1 MIKFRSDLTIEY
13 EKVTNALGRTEDKKI
28 TKIVYIPFVAK
39 LGVHREEDNIPPE
52 GKVSDFRVTED
63 LICSKI
69 KNIDFTVMPS
79 GKAVVCEI
87 TLENGFTVRGESAVV
102 DPANFV
108 LEIGQ
113 NIAFTH
119 AVDKIWEVEG
129 YLMQERKYQH
139 EKNN

>member
-1 MIKFRSDLTIEY
+1 MIQFKSDLAIEY

-28 TKIVYIPFVAK
+28 TKIVYTPFVAK
-39 LGVHREEDNIPPE
+39 LGVRREDDDIPPE

-63 LICSKI
+63 MICSKI

-102 DPANFV
+102 DPANFI

-129 YLMQERKYQH
+129 YLMQERKYQY

>member
-1 MIKFRSDLTIEY
+1 
-13 EKVTNALGRTEDKKI
+13 
-28 TKIVYIPFVAK
+28 
-39 LGVHREEDNIPPE
+39 
-52 GKVSDFRVTED
+52 
-63 LICSKI
+63 
-69 KNIDFTVMPS
+69 
-79 GKAVVCEI
+79 
-87 TLENGFTVRGESAVV
+87 LENGFTVRGESAVV
-102 DPANFV
+102 DPANFI

>member
-1 MIKFRSDLTIEY
+1 MIQFKSDLAIEHK
-13 EKVTNALGRTEDKKI
+13 KVTNALGRTEDKKI

-39 LGVHREEDNIPPE
+39 LGVRREDDDIPPE
-52 GKVSDFRVTED
+52 GKVSNFRVTED
-63 LICSKI
+63 MICSKI

-87 TLENGFTVRGESAVV
+87 TFENGFTVRGESAVV
-102 DPANFV
+102 DPANFI

-129 YLMQERKYQH
+129 YLMQERKYQY
-139 EKNN
+139 EKNS

>member
-1 MIKFRSDLTIEY
+1 MIQFKSDLAIEF
-13 EKVTNALGRTEDKKI
+13 EKVTNALGRTEDRKI

-39 LGVHREEDNIPPE
+39 LGVHREEDDIPPE
-52 GKVSDFRVTED
+52 GKISDFRVTED
-63 LICSKI
+63 MICSKI

-113 NIAFTH
+113 NIAFSH

>member
-1 MIKFRSDLTIEY
+1 MIQFKSDLAIKY
-13 EKVTNALGRTEDKKI
+13 EKVTDALGRTKDKKI

-39 LGVHREEDNIPPE
+39 LGLHREEDIPPE

-102 DPANFV
+102 DKANFI

-113 NIAFTH
+113 NIAFSH

-129 YLMQERKYQH
+129 YLMQERKYQY

>member
-1 MIKFRSDLTIEY
+1 MIQFKSDLVIEY
-13 EKVTNALGRTEDKKI
+13 EKVTNALGGIEDKKI

-39 LGVHREEDNIPPE
+39 LGVRREDDNIPPE

-63 LICSKI
+63 MICSKI

-102 DPANFV
+102 DPANFI

-129 YLMQERKYQH
+129 YLMQERKYQY

>member
-1 MIKFRSDLTIEY
+1 MIQFKSDLAIEHK
-13 EKVTNALGRTEDKKI
+13 KVTNALGRTEDKKI

-39 LGVHREEDNIPPE
+39 LGVRREDDDIPPE
-52 GKVSDFRVTED
+52 GKVSNFRVTED
-63 LICSKI
+63 MICSKI

-102 DPANFV
+102 DPANFI

-129 YLMQERKYQH
+129 YLMQERKYQY
-139 EKNN
+139 EKNS

>member
-1 MIKFRSDLTIEY
+1 MIQFKSDLAIEY

-39 LGVHREEDNIPPE
+39 LGVHREEDDIPSE

-63 LICSKI
+63 MICSKI
-69 KNIDFTVMPS
+69 KNIDFTIMPS

>member
-1 MIKFRSDLTIEY
+1 MIQFRSDLTIEY
-13 EKVTNALGRTEDKKI
+13 EKVTNELGKTEDKKI
-28 TKIVYIPFVAK
+28 TKIVYIPFVTK

-79 GKAVVCEI
+79 GKAVICEI

-102 DPANFV
+102 DTANFI

-113 NIAFTH
+113 KIAFEQ
-119 AVDKIWEVEG
+119 AVNKIWEIEG
-129 YLMQERKYQH
+129 YLMQEKKYR
-139 EKNN
+139 NDLT

>member
-1 MIKFRSDLTIEY
+1 MIQFRSDLTIEY
-13 EKVTNALGRTEDKKI
+13 EKVTNALGRTEDRKI

>member
-1 MIKFRSDLTIEY
+1 MIQFRSDLTIEY
-13 EKVTNALGRTEDKKI
+13 EKVTNALGRTEDRKI
-28 TKIVYIPFVAK
+28 TKIVYIPFVVK
-39 LGVHREEDNIPPE
+39 LGVHREEDDIPPE

>member
-1 MIKFRSDLTIEY
+1 MIQFRSDLTIEY
-13 EKVTNALGRTEDKKI
+13 EKVTNALGRTEDRKI
-28 TKIVYIPFVAK
+28 TKIVYIPFVVK

>member
-1 MIKFRSDLTIEY
+1 MIQFKSDLVVEY
-13 EKVTNALGRTEDKKI
+13 EKVTNCLGKTENKKI
-28 TKIVYIPFVAK
+28 TKIVHIQFVAK
-39 LGVHREEDNIPPE
+39 LGVHREEDDIPPE

-87 TLENGFTVRGESAVV
+87 ALENGFTVRGESAVV
-102 DPANFV
+102 DPANFI

-113 NIAFTH
+113 NIAFSH

-129 YLMQERKYQH
+129 YLMQERKYQY

>member
-1 MIKFRSDLTIEY
+1 MIQFKSDLAIEY
-13 EKVTNALGRTEDKKI
+13 EKVTNALGKTEDKKI

-39 LGVHREEDNIPPE
+39 LGVRREDDDIPPE
-52 GKVSDFRVTED
+52 GKVSNFRVTED
-63 LICSKI
+63 MICSKI

-102 DPANFV
+102 DPANFI

-119 AVDKIWEVEG
+119 AVDKTWEVEG
-129 YLMQERKYQH
+129 YLMQERKYQY